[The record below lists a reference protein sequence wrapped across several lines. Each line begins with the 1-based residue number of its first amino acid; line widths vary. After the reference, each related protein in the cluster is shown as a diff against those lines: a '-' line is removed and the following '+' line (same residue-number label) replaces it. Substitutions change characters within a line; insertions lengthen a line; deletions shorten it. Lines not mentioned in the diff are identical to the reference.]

1 MLLYLVF
8 SRYDTDGAFEMYYAG
23 NTKTD
28 ALNAFTTA
36 TGFVFD
42 ATLKTGNLYFI
53 CFDTSTAPG
62 SDFSFVNKTATEYHA
77 GDINV
82 IVNNINRA
90 VGSSCLYTHVP
101 FSSNTKLNPAAV
113 LCEKCSGKSKAPAA
127 VIRSA
132 YGNLYCTECWND
144 YIHPMGGTAG
154 SAARTEGLVEY
165 AIGIATGTYSADAF
179 TDEEKDYIASVWN
192 LNKSRI
198 THLPEGYDISR
209 IELRCKTN
217 GLDLTS
223 SN

>member
-8 SRYDTDGAFEMYYAG
+8 TRYDTDGAFEMYYAG

-101 FSSNTKLNPAAV
+101 FCNNTKLNPTAV
-113 LCEKCSGKSKAPAA
+113 LCDSCIEKGHSTISAA
-127 VIRSA
+127 VSRSA
-132 YGNLYCTECWND
+132 YGKLYCPTCWDD

-154 SAARTEGLVEY
+154 TVERTDGLVEY
-165 AIGIATGTYSADAF
+165 VIGVACGTYSAATF
-179 TDEEKDYIASVWN
+179 TDEEKDLITAVWQ
-192 LNKSRI
+192 NKKAEI
-198 THLPEGYDISR
+198 TNLPEGETLIS
-209 IELRCKTN
+209 IETKCAEA
-217 GLDLTS
+217 GLILT
-223 SN
+223 